1 MIISGQMSKLAI
13 LPIFF
18 LTMCAPAPV
27 TPPVNAMEVEE
38 ELMWK
43 ALEYIQNYNTLQK
56 QKTKPD
62 DAINSALDDF
72 WEDSY
77 GNNGSTESEEL
88 LQLSGNGD

>member
-1 MIISGQMSKLAI
+1 MIISGQMNKLAI

-27 TPPVNAMEVEE
+27 TPPVDAMEVEE

-72 WEDSY
+72 WEDSS
-77 GNNGSTESEEL
+77 GSNGSTESEEL
-88 LQLSGNGD
+88 LQLSSNGD

>member
-1 MIISGQMSKLAI
+1 MNKLLII
-13 LPIFF
+13 PIFF

-27 TPPVNAMEVEE
+27 TPPANAMEVEE

-62 DAINSALDDF
+62 EAIISALDNF

-77 GNNGSTESEEL
+77 GSDGSTESEEL

>member
-1 MIISGQMSKLAI
+1 MNKLLII
-13 LPIFF
+13 PIFF

-27 TPPVNAMEVEE
+27 TDPPAHAMEVEE

-62 DAINSALDDF
+62 DAINSAQEDF
-72 WEDSY
+72 RADSY
-77 GNNGSTESEEL
+77 GINGSTES
-88 LQLSGNGD
+88 

>member
-1 MIISGQMSKLAI
+1 MNKLLII
-13 LPIFF
+13 PIFF

-27 TPPVNAMEVEE
+27 TPPVEAMEVEE

-56 QKTKPD
+56 QKTNPA
-62 DAINSALDDF
+62 DAINNALDNF

-77 GNNGSTESEEL
+77 ESNDPKNFEEL
-88 LQLSGNGD
+88 REISRSFGSLNEG

>member
-1 MIISGQMSKLAI
+1 MNKLLII
-13 LPIFF
+13 PIFF

-27 TPPVNAMEVEE
+27 TPPVDAMEVEE

-77 GNNGSTESEEL
+77 GSNGSTESGEL
-88 LQLSGNGD
+88 LQLSSDGNQQGS

>member
-1 MIISGQMSKLAI
+1 MSKLAI

-27 TPPVNAMEVEE
+27 TPPVDAMEVEE

-77 GNNGSTESEEL
+77 GSNGSTESEEL
-88 LQLSGNGD
+88 LQLSSNGD

>member
-1 MIISGQMSKLAI
+1 MSKLAI

-27 TPPVNAMEVEE
+27 TPPVDAMEVEE

>member
-1 MIISGQMSKLAI
+1 MIISGQMNKLAI

-27 TPPVNAMEVEE
+27 TPPVDAMEVEE

-77 GNNGSTESEEL
+77 GSNGSTESEEL
-88 LQLSGNGD
+88 LQLSSNGD

>member
-77 GNNGSTESEEL
+77 GSNGSTESEEL
-88 LQLSGNGD
+88 LQLSSNGD

>member
-1 MIISGQMSKLAI
+1 MRESMMRNLVSVYILMNKILI

-27 TPPVNAMEVEE
+27 TPPANAMEVEE

-62 DAINSALDDF
+62 EAINLSLIHI
-72 WEDSY
+72 
-77 GNNGSTESEEL
+77 SEPTRPY
-88 LQLSGNGD
+88 